1 MFADESGK
9 VQLSFWNERAQEE
22 YVVGDAYQIEN
33 ARTRLG
39 MMSVDLNIGSGSRVI
54 KLSEEQASAMF
65 IPELSTLEK
74 TIYNPKKIEDL
85 DEDEEDT
92 IIVGRIIEINDVREF
107 DRDTGDSGHVRNI
120 EIAYDTGTIRV
131 ALWDKDALVE
141 RQVGDGIKLQ
151 NPRLALNM
159 DNRLEANVSR
169 ATTLLEPSES
179 EMEDLPSIEELME
192 AIYVPKSIESL
203 LEDDTN
209 VCVTGR
215 IIDVNTER
223 VLRKKCPNCHQTVE
237 EAIDEY
243 ICDNCGHIFD
253 EPDYLL
259 MVPTRIEDETG
270 DIQVTFFD
278 KLAEELI
285 GMKKEEIISL
295 VDDGYGIEDKL
306 EDLNGLTIEIIA
318 NVSFDEFNEENRL
331 SPKKILNKYF

>member
-1 MFADESGK
+1 
-9 VQLSFWNERAQEE
+9 
-22 YVVGDAYQIEN
+22 
-33 ARTRLG
+33 
-39 MMSVDLNIGSGSRVI
+39 
-54 KLSEEQASAMF
+54 
-65 IPELSTLEK
+65 
-74 TIYNPKKIEDL
+74 
-85 DEDEEDT
+85 
-92 IIVGRIIEINDVREF
+92 
-107 DRDTGDSGHVRNI
+107 
-120 EIAYDTGTIRV
+120 
-131 ALWDKDALVE
+131 
-141 RQVGDGIKLQ
+141 
-151 NPRLALNM
+151 
-159 DNRLEANVSR
+159 
-169 ATTLLEPSES
+169 
-179 EMEDLPSIEELME
+179 ME